1 MTRLDT
7 DPSRPQFH
15 VPMPERRRPAVEAA
29 LRDIAF
35 VLHLTEKV
43 KAEILA
49 DREARDVSK
58 MPPATATAV

>member
-1 MTRLDT
+1 MTRMDT
-7 DPSRPQFH
+7 EPSRPQFH

-49 DREARDVSK
+49 EREAREARF
-58 MPPATATAV
+58 MPPAATAV

>member
-7 DPSRPQFH
+7 EPSRPQFH
-15 VPMPERRRPAVEAA
+15 VPVPERRRPAVEAA

-49 DREARDVSK
+49 EREVRDARR
-58 MPPATATAV
+58 MPPAAVAV